1 MKKIVFVITA
11 TFILLASGAKASTKM
26 NTTKIIG
33 TVVSVISTEAEKKV
47 VIKDSQKKD
56 SSGKPLLHRLIAETM
71 TMDGDSAEYLNAV
84 ETKLSKKNEPT
95 ELVEANV
102 NSDNQILSFK
112 PVKK

>member
-1 MKKIVFVITA
+1 MKKISLFMFSAV
-11 TFILLASGAKASTKM
+11 LMCAKLGHAANS
-26 NTTKIIG
+26 KIIG
-33 TVVSVISTEAEKKV
+33 TVMSVISTEAEKKV